1 MSEEL
6 VVEQCSPTMAGLK
19 TGNLFSCPAED
30 TSTLWQSI
38 RRLNQRL
45 VPCGIRLVPVKSLG
59 DRELIYMYRPEKL
72 RRDLREQGARAILR
86 EKRYP
91 TEDPE
96 RCVVEL
102 VRRLNRGKDFRMRSD
117 CSWVIRRR
125 MSADL
130 SGMAPAV
137 PSAWALGRYTAMRNP
152 PGRNLPCTRS
162 APACTAKPIA
172 STITWTGCWCART
185 AAEQKPRH

>member
-30 TSTLWQSI
+30 TRTLWQSI

-72 RRDLREQGARAILR
+72 RRDLRAGGTRHSEGKALPHRRPRALCGGAGAPSEQG
-86 EKRYP
+86 K
-91 TEDPE
+91 
-96 RCVVEL
+96 
-102 VRRLNRGKDFRMRSD
+102 GF
-117 CSWVIRRR
+117 
-125 MSADL
+125 SA
-130 SGMAPAV
+130 
-137 PSAWALGRYTAMRNP
+137 
-152 PGRNLPCTRS
+152 
-162 APACTAKPIA
+162 
-172 STITWTGCWCART
+172 
-185 AAEQKPRH
+185 

>member
-30 TSTLWQSI
+30 TRTLWQSI
-38 RRLNQRL
+38 RRLNHRL
-45 VPCGIRLVPVKSLG
+45 VPCGIRLVPVNSLG

-96 RCVVEL
+96 RGVVEL
-102 VRRLNRGKDFRMRSD
+102 VRRLNRGKDFPHE
-117 CSWVIRRR
+117 IG
-125 MSADL
+125 L
-130 SGMAPAV
+130 
-137 PSAWALGRYTAMRNP
+137 
-152 PGRNLPCTRS
+152 
-162 APACTAKPIA
+162 
-172 STITWTGCWCART
+172 
-185 AAEQKPRH
+185 

>member
-30 TSTLWQSI
+30 TRTLWQSI

-86 EKRYP
+86 EKRDP

-102 VRRLNRGKDFRMRSD
+102 VRRLNRETDFPHEVGLFLGYPPQD
-117 CSWVIRRR
+117 VEGFIREHARC
-125 MSADL
+125 AKCV
-130 SGMAPAV
+130 G
-137 PSAWALGRYTAMRNP
+137 AWKVYGDEEAAKRTFALYKR
-152 PGRNLPCTRS
+152 CTR
-162 APACTAKPIA
+162 AY
-172 STITWTGCWCART
+172 R
-185 AAEQKPRH
+185 EDYLRHRSLERLIRPGA

>member
-1 MSEEL
+1 MSEEM

-30 TSTLWQSI
+30 AHTLRQSI

-45 VPCGIRLVPVKSLG
+45 VPCGIRLLPVKHLG

-91 TEDPE
+91 ADDPE

-102 VRRLNRGKDFRMRSD
+102 VRRLNREKEFPHEIGLFLGYPAEDVSGF
-117 CSWVIRRR
+117 IRHGARCAKCVGTWKVYGDEEAAR
-125 MSADL
+125 KKF
-130 SGMAPAV
+130 
-137 PSAWALGRYTAMRNP
+137 ALYQK
-152 PGRNLPCTRS
+152 CTRLYCE
-162 APACTAKPIA
+162 AYRKHNNLDRLLV
-172 STITWTGCWCART
+172 RT
-185 AAEQKPRH
+185 HGG

>member
-30 TSTLWQSI
+30 TRTLWQSI

-102 VRRLNRGKDFRMRSD
+102 VRRLNRGKDFPHEIGLFLGYPAEDVSGF
-117 CSWVIRRR
+117 IRHGARCAKCVGTWKVYGDEE
-125 MSADL
+125 SARKKF
-130 SGMAPAV
+130 
-137 PSAWALGRYTAMRNP
+137 ALYQK
-152 PGRNLPCTRS
+152 C
-162 APACTAKPIA
+162 
-172 STITWTGCWCART
+172 T